1 MTSSLH
7 IHRAEP
13 QHHLSSHHHYLHH
26 ENTCMCP
33 CLTRIVSPCL
43 YRPLVEVYLLYCAST
58 VTARC
63 SITSQK
69 LQHNW
74 DYCSGLQVYSDP
86 LISHLPMPFSSSP
99 CSNPDQF
106 RVFAKAMGCLHI
118 LFLRINTGVAP
129 HLALDPVLDCNSY
142 RRLGSLFSLARDLF
156 GILRSPTPGSG
167 PPMCLLRYR
176 QTTGCRLWFKG
187 FPPLGSLCS

>member
-1 MTSSLH
+1 M
-7 IHRAEP
+7 
-13 QHHLSSHHHYLHH
+13 Y
-26 ENTCMCP
+26 
-33 CLTRIVSPCL
+33 V
-43 YRPLVEVYLLYCAST
+43 PLLNSDCFSVALST
-58 VTARC
+58 VSRSTLAILCFNSYC

-74 DYCSGLQVYSDP
+74 DSCSGLQVYSDP
-86 LISHLPMPFSSSP
+86 LISYLPMCFSSSP
-99 CSNPDQF
+99 RSNPDQF

-129 HLALDPVLDCNSY
+129 HLALDPVLDCNSH

-156 GILRSPTPGSG
+156 GILKSPTPGSG